1 MTFPEAA
8 AAPVRGEQD
17 PRISRN
23 GPGILNQMASMHEM
37 TRGDWRDPDQ
47 KTREYIVSQQAKHD
61 ATMARLAA
69 KADRD
74 FALNREVEVV
84 ELAKDLL
91 VSLAAADVTT
101 PVEHLSGQAFA
112 MADHFYAERDRRAAA
127 IKSE

>member
-37 TRGDWRDPDQ
+37 TRGEQDPDQ
-47 KTREYIVSQQAKHD
+47 KAREKRWHD
-61 ATMARLAA
+61 EQVEAMARVEA
-69 KADRD
+69 KADRKI
-74 FALNREVEVV
+74 ALDREAKVA

-91 VSLAAADVTT
+91 LKLAAADVTT